1 MPLETPRTYV
11 NLTFE
16 PEAPPRRRRRYAPV
30 VAALVGLAALGV
42 AGGFLLEPMFDGESP
57 PAREAAAPA
66 AERAPADGLDIVLD
80 DRPPEAMAEP
90 APATADTS
98 GIMPPA
104 AEVAP
109 APAQPEDPRPAVK
122 APASEASPSPSPPT
136 PAPPATRQAAQAAPR
151 PAPIPPPAAP
161 RTVETPPTPAYT
173 PTPPP
178 SWRAVRTTRPS
189 FNCRY
194 ARTVSEQMVCT
205 DPGLATA
212 DRRLA
217 RAYHQAI
224 RRGIPE
230 PELRRQQDI
239 WLGVRE
245 SAARAGPEGVARA
258 YAERTAQLQA
268 MAR

>member
-1 MPLETPRTYV
+1 M
-11 NLTFE
+11 
-16 PEAPPRRRRRYAPV
+16 
-30 VAALVGLAALGV
+30 
-42 AGGFLLEPMFDGESP
+42 
-57 PAREAAAPA
+57 
-66 AERAPADGLDIVLD
+66 
-80 DRPPEAMAEP
+80 RP
-90 APATADTS
+90 
-98 GIMPPA
+98 
-104 AEVAP
+104 
-109 APAQPEDPRPAVK
+109 
-122 APASEASPSPSPPT
+122 
-136 PAPPATRQAAQAAPR
+136 
-151 PAPIPPPAAP
+151 
-161 RTVETPPTPAYT
+161 YT

-178 SWRAVRTTRPS
+178 IAQRAGRARPS

-194 ARTVSEQMVCT
+194 ARTVSEQMVCA
-205 DPGLATA
+205 DPYLAAA

-217 RAYHQAI
+217 RAYGQAI